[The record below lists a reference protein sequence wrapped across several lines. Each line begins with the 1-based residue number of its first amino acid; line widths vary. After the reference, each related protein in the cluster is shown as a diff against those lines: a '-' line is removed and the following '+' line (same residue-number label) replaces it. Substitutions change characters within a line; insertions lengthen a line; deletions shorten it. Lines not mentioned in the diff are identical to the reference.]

1 MTKQSSYLLRL
12 FLPLFGVIFLFGCS
26 EPDAETL
33 ALIENMTVE
42 TIPLPEGNGNL
53 AYVRAGDIG
62 SQKVI
67 FLHGTPGSRGAWN
80 DYIADVPAGLEY
92 ILVDRPAFGDSDPK
106 RVLSP

>member
-1 MTKQSSYLLRL
+1 MIKQSPYLKHPPYLLRL

-26 EPDAETL
+26 EPDAETR

-42 TIPLPEGNGNL
+42 TIPLPAGNGHL

-67 FLHGTPGSRGAWN
+67 FLHGT
-80 DYIADVPAGLEY
+80 AGKSGCLE
-92 ILVDRPAFGDSDPK
+92 
-106 RVLSP
+106 